1 MKERTERAPDLS
13 PEAFLAR
20 DRALYEK
27 LPEVFLCGAHLPLL
41 YRFAHPKRRFHEM
54 EAFRLVRDH
63 PELPLCTETVLRL
76 YRAMTAGTALAGAGF
91 KTGDCYIE
99 SADYLY
105 IPTPAAGTPAAM
117 EALCEKYRF
126 LNEGRPE
133 NLDDIFRFLLEL
145 ICIHPMED
153 GNGRLSVF
161 LVQLLLRKAGFRC
174 APFLPCDYLQ
184 NGMYRGVYQKHIVK
198 ASGIFY
204 GQKELEYGPFV
215 LFVKDLLLDAYGF
228 LREAVENGQFPL

>member
-20 DRALYEK
+20 DRALFER
-27 LPEVFLCGAHLPLL
+27 LPEVFLAGAHLPVL
-41 YRFAHPKRRFHEM
+41 YRLAHPKLPLREM
-54 EAFRLVRDH
+54 EAFRMVRDH
-63 PELPLCTETVLRL
+63 PELPLSTETVLRL

-91 KTGDCYIE
+91 KIGDCIIE

-105 IPTPAAGTPAAM
+105 IPTPAARTEAAM
-117 EALCEKYRF
+117 EALCEKYGF
-126 LNEGRPE
+126 LNDGRPE

-161 LVQLLLRKAGFRC
+161 LVQLLLRKAGFWC
-174 APFLPCDYLQ
+174 APFLPYDCLQ
-184 NGMYRGVYQKHIVK
+184 NGMYRGVYQKHIVR
-198 ASGIFY
+198 ASGMFC

-215 LFVKDLLLDAYGF
+215 LFVKDLLADAYGL
-228 LREAVENGQFPL
+228 LRAAAESGQFL